1 MGESMSKRLKLQLG
15 GEAEME
21 ERAFSNPYP
30 DYQLHGAAAATSSSP
45 SEAAETQRDPAP
57 SPVGEEP
64 ESLPFGPD
72 GKVSERAR
80 AGPGGPPPP
89 SIRERSGLPSSVLEP
104 CRALERS
111 ASSPR
116 LRGSGPA
123 RGVLCWCCLLPLV
136 AGLRVGRRGQR
147 LEGGK
152 ARGHMGCNRVV
163 IDKG

>member
-89 SIRERSGLPSSVLEP
+89 SIRERSGLPSSVLDP
-104 CRALERS
+104 PGLWNVQPPPPAL
-111 ASSPR
+111 
-116 LRGSGPA
+116 GGPA
-123 RGVLCWCCLLPLV
+123 RRGGCSAGAACCPWWP
-136 AGLRVGRRGQR
+136 G
-147 LEGGK
+147 
-152 ARGHMGCNRVV
+152 
-163 IDKG
+163 